1 MMGNK
6 LGTSD
11 PVFATHE
18 AFYKEASEDC
28 DVCIVEN
35 VPEYSP
41 DHARKG
47 LGPAW
52 EIQFE
57 KLDPRILGLP
67 AARARIYMI
76 CYRTSKVTWRKDVS
90 LELVLGI
97 LTSRVISDASMY
109 FWMKLPPSTLSAAQ
123 DTWLC

>member
-1 MMGNK
+1 MGKK

-18 AFYKEASEDC
+18 SFYEATSVDC

-35 VPEYSP
+35 VTEYSP

-47 LGPAW
+47 LGPGW

-76 CYRTSKVTWRKDVS
+76 CYRTSKVTWRRDVS

-97 LTSRVISDASMY
+97 LASRVISDASMY
-109 FWMKLPPSTLSAAQ
+109 FWLKLPPSTLSPAH
-123 DTWLC
+123 DTWHC